1 MKDSESKYP
10 VLLALSGWL
19 ILVFYLYYNY
29 IQNKPDFFKQ
39 LLYPDDYSQAVIHI
53 LIFTAPVIS
62 TIIGYI
68 LNSRLVYKK
77 EIVTLEE
84 RYKNLAANDLREIID
99 ALILAFVN
107 ALDAKS
113 PWTMGHSERVSKFSI
128 AIAKEMGI
136 EEDKIETL
144 RIASLLHDIGKIGTY
159 DSVLDKQGKL
169 TEKEFQLV
177 KKHPAKGVEILLPIS
192 KLSDILP
199 IIRHHHERI
208 DSKGY
213 PDGLKGGEIPL
224 LARIVCVADSYDA
237 MTAERPYKA
246 TCSKEEAI
254 LVLKECS
261 GTQFDPGMVE
271 AFLRVL
277 NSYALN

>member
-1 MKDSESKYP
+1 MRNYESKYP
-10 VLLALSGWL
+10 IILALSGWL
-19 ILVFYLYYNY
+19 FLVFYLYYNY
-29 IQNKPDFFKQ
+29 IQDKPDFFQ
-39 LLYPDDYSQAVIHI
+39 QFLFPDDYSQAVIHI

-62 TIIGYI
+62 TIIGYV
-68 LNSRLVYKK
+68 LNNRLVYKK

-84 RYKNLAANDLREIID
+84 RYKNLAAHDLRQIID

-113 PWTMGHSERVSKFSI
+113 PWTKGHSERVSKFSI
-128 AIAKEMGI
+128 AIAKEMGM
-136 EEDKIETL
+136 EENKIETL

-169 TEKEFQLV
+169 TEEEFELV

-192 KLSDILP
+192 KLSGILP

-213 PDGLKGGEIPL
+213 PDGLKGEEIPL
-224 LARIVCVADSYDA
+224 LARMICVADSYDA
-237 MTAERPYKA
+237 MTAERPYNV
-246 TCSKEEAI
+246 TCSKGEAI
-254 LVLKECS
+254 LILKECS
-261 GTQFDPGMVE
+261 GTQFDPGVVE
-271 AFLRVL
+271 TFLRVL
-277 NSYALN
+277 NSY